1 MPDLFLLVYILARM
15 NNAGVIYREWLMLIG
30 LSEYAGLFESQG
42 YNSLNE
48 VQKLTWEDF
57 LEIGIKKLGH
67 LKRLELAIKKMKV
80 WLSL

>member
-1 MPDLFLLVYILARM
+1 M